1 MLSPANV
8 AAPLTAFS
16 DVVPERVPPPG
27 FVPMATVTL
36 PPNAVAVFPWASC
49 AVTCTAGVIAA
60 PAVVLVG
67 GTVNASCVA
76 APGVTLKAA
85 LVCVS
90 PAAPAVRVY
99 ALPTLLML
107 NPGNAAT
114 PPTAATVVV
123 PARVPPPGFEP
134 IATVTFPEK
143 AVTVFPWASCP
154 VTWTAGAIV
163 APATT
168 FVGWTVK
175 TSCTSA
181 PTCVSPTTHE
191 GFSGRPD
198 CDGVTDARS
207 YLTGGGRGERTGSDG
222 NGRGVHTAGTRGG
235 ATPTTMARKNQNGT
249 KKRKRRPTTG

>member
-1 MLSPANV
+1 
-8 AAPLTAFS
+8 
-16 DVVPERVPPPG
+16 
-27 FVPMATVTL
+27 MAL
-36 PPNAVAVFPWASC
+36 
-49 AVTCTAGVIAA
+49 
-60 PAVVLVG
+60 LG

-85 LVCVS
+85 LVWVS
-90 PAAPAVRVY
+90 PAAPAVKVY

-114 PPTAATVVV
+114 PLTAATVVV

-154 VTWTAGAIV
+154 VTWSAGEIV

-175 TSCTSA
+175 TSSARA
-181 PTCVSPTTHE
+181 PTAIATRVITPP
-191 GFSGRPD
+191 SGLKD
-198 CDGVTDARS
+198 QQHADKSA
-207 YLTGGGRGERTGSDG
+207 
-222 NGRGVHTAGTRGG
+222 H
-235 ATPTTMARKNQNGT
+235 
-249 KKRKRRPTTG
+249 

>member
-1 MLSPANV
+1 MLSPVNV
-8 AAPLTAFS
+8 ATPLTALD

-27 FVPMATVTL
+27 LVPMATVTL

-60 PAVVLVG
+60 PAMVVLG

-85 LVCVS
+85 LVWVS
-90 PAAPAVRVY
+90 PAAPAVKVY

-114 PPTAATVVV
+114 PLPAATVVV
-123 PARVPPPGFEP
+123 PARGPPPGFEP

-143 AVTVFPWASCP
+143 AVTVFPWAACP

-163 APATT
+163 APAPTV
-168 FVGWTVK
+168 VGRAGETR
-175 TSCTSA
+175 CAGA
-181 PTCVSPTTHE
+181 PTVMANGVLVLVRSPVAAAA
-191 GFSGRPD
+191 S
-198 CDGVTDARS
+198 A
-207 YLTGGGRGERTGSDG
+207 
-222 NGRGVHTAGTRGG
+222 
-235 ATPTTMARKNQNGT
+235 
-249 KKRKRRPTTG
+249 

>member
-1 MLSPANV
+1 MLSPVNV
-8 AAPLTAFS
+8 ATPLTALD

-27 FVPMATVTL
+27 LVPMATVTL

-60 PAVVLVG
+60 PAMVLVG

-85 LVCVS
+85 LVWVS
-90 PAAPAVRVY
+90 PAAPAVKVY

-107 NPGNAAT
+107 NPGNVAT
-114 PPTAATVVV
+114 PLTAATVAV

-154 VTWTAGAIV
+154 VTWSAGEIV

-175 TSCTSA
+175 TSCASA
-181 PTCVSPTTHE
+181 PTVMVNGVLVLVRSPVAVAV
-191 GFSGRPD
+191 R
-198 CDGVTDARS
+198 V
-207 YLTGGGRGERTGSDG
+207 
-222 NGRGVHTAGTRGG
+222 
-235 ATPTTMARKNQNGT
+235 
-249 KKRKRRPTTG
+249 

>member
-27 FVPMATVTL
+27 FVPMATVQL

-60 PAVVLVG
+60 PAMALLG

-85 LVCVS
+85 LVWVS
-90 PAAPAVRVY
+90 PAAPAIKVY

-114 PPTAATVVV
+114 PLTAPTVAA
-123 PARVPPPGFEP
+123 AASVPPPGFEQF
-134 IATVTFPEK
+134 AT
-143 AVTVFPWASCP
+143 
-154 VTWTAGAIV
+154 
-163 APATT
+163 ATL
-168 FVGWTVK
+168 
-175 TSCTSA
+175 
-181 PTCVSPTTHE
+181 
-191 GFSGRPD
+191 PD
-198 CDGVTDARS
+198 
-207 YLTGGGRGERTGSDG
+207 
-222 NGRGVHTAGTRGG
+222 
-235 ATPTTMARKNQNGT
+235 
-249 KKRKRRPTTG
+249 

>member
-8 AAPLTAFS
+8 ATPLTAFS

-36 PPNAVAVFPWASC
+36 PPNAVAVFPSASC

-60 PAVVLVG
+60 PAMVLLG

-85 LVCVS
+85 LVWVS

-114 PPTAATVVV
+114 PLTAATVGG
-123 PARVPPPGFEP
+123 PPRGPPPGVAP
-134 IATVTFPEK
+134 IATATFPE
-143 AVTVFPWASCP
+143 
-154 VTWTAGAIV
+154 
-163 APATT
+163 
-168 FVGWTVK
+168 
-175 TSCTSA
+175 
-181 PTCVSPTTHE
+181 
-191 GFSGRPD
+191 
-198 CDGVTDARS
+198 
-207 YLTGGGRGERTGSDG
+207 
-222 NGRGVHTAGTRGG
+222 TAGTGV
-235 ATPTTMARKNQNGT
+235 P
-249 KKRKRRPTTG
+249 

>member
-1 MLSPANV
+1 MLRPGKVVTPA
-8 AAPLTAFS
+8 TAVTV
-16 DVVPERVPPPG
+16 VVPESAPFPG
-27 FVPMATVTL
+27 FAPNATVTW
-36 PPNAVAVFPWASC
+36 AVKLGSVFPRASW

-123 PARVPPPGFEP
+123 PARVP
-134 IATVTFPEK
+134 
-143 AVTVFPWASCP
+143 
-154 VTWTAGAIV
+154 
-163 APATT
+163 
-168 FVGWTVK
+168 
-175 TSCTSA
+175 
-181 PTCVSPTTHE
+181 
-191 GFSGRPD
+191 
-198 CDGVTDARS
+198 
-207 YLTGGGRGERTGSDG
+207 
-222 NGRGVHTAGTRGG
+222 
-235 ATPTTMARKNQNGT
+235 
-249 KKRKRRPTTG
+249 